1 MDPGLSQLTN
11 NLIIDD
17 KYIKNSILLHKS
29 HIIFNPAKY
38 ELFRQLFQAHLK
50 AIRTLKKENHREFET
65 LSDSTKN
72 PPTTK

>member
-1 MDPGLSQLTN
+1 MDQGLSQLTN

-17 KYIKNSILLHKS
+17 KYIKNSLLPHKS
-29 HIIFNPAKY
+29 YIMINPAKC

-50 AIRTLKKENHREFET
+50 AIRTLKKEKYREVET
-65 LSDSTKN
+65 LSDSTIK